1 MLDPLQLVAL
11 DSPVNQESRKVVSR
25 SSYNIEQLRQ
35 FDHDFAKIDS
45 DSFISIIHFFISFFF
60 LQRFQCNYRIFER
73 ERERRER
80 GEKRERIKQHNFCLF
95 QSSDSGG
102 FRERRSSPQA
112 VAMATLSLRIS
123 IPEKNA
129 TKMMQFDPSTS
140 IYDACRIIREKLAE
154 ASNMGQR
161 KLLLHLK
168 STTFSC

>member
-1 MLDPLQLVAL
+1 MQLYEL
-11 DSPVNQESRKVVSR
+11 S
-25 SSYNIEQLRQ
+25 NIW
-35 FDHDFAKIDS
+35 K
-45 DSFISIIHFFISFFF
+45 
-60 LQRFQCNYRIFER
+60 
-73 ERERRER
+73 RERRGKE
-80 GEKRERIKQHNFCLF
+80 EKKRIKQRNFCLF

>member
-1 MLDPLQLVAL
+1 MNLNGVF
-11 DSPVNQESRKVVSR
+11 K
-25 SSYNIEQLRQ
+25 
-35 FDHDFAKIDS
+35 
-45 DSFISIIHFFISFFF
+45 
-60 LQRFQCNYRIFER
+60 R
-73 ERERRER
+73 EREEGR
-80 GEKRERIKQHNFCLF
+80 KRNKAIFVF

-102 FRERRSSPQA
+102 FREHRRSSPQA

-161 KLLLHLK
+161 KLSSLASQIFNDVPRSNEHARICIFFSPPSLHFHPSSFIPRPFFFNRTRVDVIRILNLRD
-168 STTFSC
+168 

>member
-1 MLDPLQLVAL
+1 MEIV
-11 DSPVNQESRKVVSR
+11 VTNQR
-25 SSYNIEQLRQ
+25 Y
-35 FDHDFAKIDS
+35 FC
-45 DSFISIIHFFISFFF
+45 FFF
-60 LQRFQCNYRIFER
+60 
-73 ERERRER
+73 
-80 GEKRERIKQHNFCLF
+80 F

-102 FRERRSSPQA
+102 FRARRSPQT

-161 KLLLHLK
+161 KLLLAPEIFNDAVLTNTRICIFLFSALSFILPGVFYTSMSALK
-168 STTFSC
+168 VKFVTKKDDFILLIARKILRLSFTGNL

>member
-1 MLDPLQLVAL
+1 MKKVETLVT
-11 DSPVNQESRKVVSR
+11 DQCYFR
-25 SSYNIEQLRQ
+25 
-35 FDHDFAKIDS
+35 
-45 DSFISIIHFFISFFF
+45 FF
-60 LQRFQCNYRIFER
+60 
-73 ERERRER
+73 
-80 GEKRERIKQHNFCLF
+80 LF

-102 FRERRSSPQA
+102 FRARRTPHT

-161 KLLLHLK
+161 KLLLAPEIFNDAVLTNTRICIFLSSALPFISSGAFYASMMPALNMK
-168 STTFSC
+168 YS

>member
-1 MLDPLQLVAL
+1 MSNL
-11 DSPVNQESRKVVSR
+11 K
-25 SSYNIEQLRQ
+25 
-35 FDHDFAKIDS
+35 
-45 DSFISIIHFFISFFF
+45 
-60 LQRFQCNYRIFER
+60 
-73 ERERRER
+73 ERERRE
-80 GEKRERIKQHNFCLF
+80 ERIKERNSCLF

-161 KLLLHLK
+161 KLLLASEIFNDVLLL
-168 STTFSC
+168 TNTRICIFPFPFSFLLPSSPFSRTLIRILNRNVFERDEDK